1 MGGVTRTL
9 SYGYNAAGQR
19 TTMTTPSGQQIGYTY
34 LNSRVSAVTVNG
46 ATLAGGIVTTPFG
59 PSGAWQ
65 WGNGLYTFRYYD
77 GDGRMSGW
85 TFRNGADVLRNDLT
99 FDPASRITAIANPIT
114 PTIAGAYQYDALDR
128 LAVAQQGNPVT
139 HTEQFSYDAL
149 GNRTSFNLDGAAAT
163 LYYGANTNQLQSMG
177 GAVSAGYLNGATSLA
192 YTYNNANRLTQ
203 VQSSGATVASYA
215 VNALGQRVQKT
226 AGATITRFVYDEQ
239 GRLLGEY
246 DGTGQLIQETVWLD
260 DLPIATLRP
269 TGTGTPTPIAIYYVH
284 ADHLGSPRAV
294 TRPADNQVMWRWDNS
309 DPFGNNAANENP
321 AGQGAFQ
328 YGMRFPGQYYDAETG
343 THYKYFRDYD
353 PGIGRY
359 AQSDPIGLRGGTNT
373 YQYADLAPTSR
384 VDPFGLLTR
393 LCSRPLGP
401 LPFQLGPLRH
411 DFIDLDG
418 FDWGL
423 HCARGEGTC
432 PYWGPGVVKRNVAQ
446 TPFTNCQIVD
456 CIDEARLFAMM
467 MADEARP
474 PSYHLICIGGMN
486 CQSWARQKLTDAL
499 DAKFCKV
506 CRP

>member
-9 SYGYNAAGQR
+9 RYGYNAAGQL

-99 FDPASRITAIANPIT
+99 FDTASRITAIANPIT
-114 PTIAGAYQYDALDR
+114 PTVAGAYQYDALDR

-149 GNRTSFNLDGAAAT
+149 GNRTSFNLDGAAAN

-321 AGQGAFQ
+321 AGLGAFK
-328 YGMRFPGQYYDAETG
+328 YALRFPGQYYDAETG
-343 THYKYFRDYD
+343 THYNYFRDYD
-353 PGIGRY
+353 PAIGRY
-359 AQSDPIGLRGGTNT
+359 SQSDPIGIKGGVNT
-373 YQYADLAPTSR
+373 YGYVGQ
-384 VDPFGLLTR
+384 DPIQLID
-393 LCSRPLGP
+393 PLG
-401 LPFQLGPLRH
+401 LFTCFCRLDISAFGFEGGKRARSCTYTCRCWCKGEEGKSKLFQER
-411 DFIDLDG
+411 
-418 FDWGL
+418 
-423 HCARGEGTC
+423 E
-432 PYWGPGVVKRNVAQ
+432 VVR
-446 TPFTNCQIVD
+446 
-456 CIDEARLFAMM
+456 E
-467 MADEARP
+467 
-474 PSYHLICIGGMN
+474 
-486 CQSWARQKLTDAL
+486 SWASNDVSCRFTEDRVTKIETETSWWERSWNIATKLHTEM
-499 DAKFCKV
+499 KQFCA
-506 CRP
+506 CPN